1 MFTGI
6 FDKYFQYQLVILLYR
21 SVPFETDVLEKE
33 SYQDNVVVNDT
44 EQEVPYTRIIEHK
57 YFEFG
62 KQPFPTNI
70 LLNSNRGMSIL
81 FDQ

>member
-1 MFTGI
+1 MNCRMCPLILTRSTIGTN
-6 FDKYFQYQLVILLYR
+6 YFP
-21 SVPFETDVLEKE
+21 SFETDVLEKE